1 MLKIAH
7 TLDVRSFHAAELAL
21 PAVERGAA
29 DAMLPAYVLGSPSRF
44 DRLENR
50 DDWCSENRDFFMA
63 PSWGWFT
70 RSLQF

>member
-50 DDWCSENRDFFMA
+50 DDLVLRK
-63 PSWGWFT
+63 P
-70 RSLQF
+70 

>member
-1 MLKIAH
+1 MLKVAY

-21 PAVERGAA
+21 PALERGAA

-50 DDWCSENRDFFMA
+50 DDLVLRK
-63 PSWGWFT
+63 P
-70 RSLQF
+70 